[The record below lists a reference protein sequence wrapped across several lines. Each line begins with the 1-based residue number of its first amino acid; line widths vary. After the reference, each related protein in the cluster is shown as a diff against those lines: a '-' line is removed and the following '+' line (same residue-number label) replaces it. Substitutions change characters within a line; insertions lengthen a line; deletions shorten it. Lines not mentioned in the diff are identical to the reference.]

1 MPDDSAASRTD
12 PDRALSSAD
21 TRRLRRRLLVTAA
34 SYLLAVLV
42 SALVARA
49 GLAAGRS
56 GADRIGLPWAV
67 VGLAGM
73 LGAGTLATAAWY
85 ARRALAGP
93 DPTRLA
99 RAVLLARISRIGMVL
114 VAAVA
119 AVLGVRLAPDG
130 TERGFAILAST
141 GLAALLALF
150 ALAANDLP
158 RLQRQTT
165 APTPKTAHPRTTPD
179 RT

>member
-1 MPDDSAASRTD
+1 MPDDPAAYRLD
-12 PDRALSSAD
+12 G
-21 TRRLRRRLLVTAA
+21 RRLRRRLLLVAS

-73 LGAGTLATAAWY
+73 LGAGTLTAAAWY
-85 ARRALAGP
+85 ARHSVGTCPA

-99 RAVLLARISRIGMVL
+99 RAVLLARVGRIGMVL
-114 VAAVA
+114 VAAV
-119 AVLGVRLAPDG
+119 LGVVLAPDG
-130 TERGFAILAST
+130 AERGFAILAST

-150 ALAANDLP
+150 AVLANDLT
-158 RLQRQTT
+158 RLL
-165 APTPKTAHPRTTPD
+165 PD
-179 RT
+179 ESGST

>member
-1 MPDDSAASRTD
+1 MPDDPTVVRTD
-12 PDRALSSAD
+12 GRGA
-21 TRRLRRRLLVTAA
+21 RRRLLGIAL

-56 GADRIGLPWAV
+56 GVDRIGLPWAL

-85 ARRALAGP
+85 ARRGLGTGSP
-93 DPTRLA
+93 DPARLA
-99 RAVLLARISRIGMVL
+99 RAVLLARVGRIGMVL

-119 AVLGVRLAPDG
+119 AVLGIVLAPDG
-130 TERGFAILAST
+130 AERGFAILVST

-150 ALAANDLP
+150 ALLANDLS
-158 RLQRQTT
+158 RL
-165 APTPKTAHPRTTPD
+165 HHRTTPRD
-179 RT
+179 